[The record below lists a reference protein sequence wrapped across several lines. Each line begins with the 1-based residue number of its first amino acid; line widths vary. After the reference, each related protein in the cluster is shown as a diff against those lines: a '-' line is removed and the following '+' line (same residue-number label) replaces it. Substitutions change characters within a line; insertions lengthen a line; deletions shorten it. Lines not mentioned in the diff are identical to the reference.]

1 MEIVANDGLRR
12 GLVAIFGCLIL
23 IGCAAP
29 RPSAASLHVSLEDV
43 RVTARGADTPGA
55 FCADF
60 TLDAAQA
67 REFLSAARILN
78 ERELHDNF
86 DYLPCYVQG
95 TGRRDG
101 VPVLWE
107 IRAGGTAT
115 VRAEGEAAV
124 LLGCKEC
131 AQKFR

>member
-1 MEIVANDGLRR
+1 MEIVTNDGLRR
-12 GLVAIFGCLIL
+12 GLATIFGCLIL
-23 IGCAAP
+23 IGCAATP
-29 RPSAASLHVSLEDV
+29 PSAASSHVSLEDV
-43 RVTARGADTPGA
+43 RVTARGADTQGA

-60 TLDAAQA
+60 ALDATQA
-67 REFLSAARILN
+67 REFLSAARILS

-86 DYLPCYVQG
+86 DFLPCYVRG
-95 TGRRDG
+95 TGKRNG

-115 VRAEGEAAV
+115 VRAEGQAAV
-124 LLGCKEC
+124 LLGCKDC